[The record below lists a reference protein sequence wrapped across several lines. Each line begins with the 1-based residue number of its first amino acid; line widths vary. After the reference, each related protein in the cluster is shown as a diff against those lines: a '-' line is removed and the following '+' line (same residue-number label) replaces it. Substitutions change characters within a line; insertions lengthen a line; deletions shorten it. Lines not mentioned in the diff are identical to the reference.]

1 MGLDRSSPPSTAI
14 TASRGEAMNTN
25 GKDNNVSVVNA
36 RLAEAAET
44 GETVEVILVVRGKLR
59 AVRGADRRRWR
70 LRVDRDHVLTFRA
83 ESVVAATPVKR
94 NGGSLGT

>member
-1 MGLDRSSPPSTAI
+1 MSAVPLGP
-14 TASRGEAMNTN
+14 N
-25 GKDNNVSVVNA
+25 GTKETDVGTVNA

-44 GETVEVILVVRGKLR
+44 GETVEVILVVRGKIR

-94 NGGSLGT
+94 NGGSNGL